1 MRLDD
6 LKQDFPQMPE
16 ELRTMVE
23 REVQKQIGV
32 GVTGKRKNHRLRK
45 TLIVAFAAAMLL
57 GTTVFAAIAYRMRNE
72 PVGTYAVKTKIEEDA
87 NNSFGNGQTHEIPN
101 APNVPDVTMEASYL
115 PDGMVET
122 EDGKYSFSNAM
133 YEGGVS
139 IVFYKMDT
147 GDAQFEMLT
156 KNVKETERID
166 VGGYEGVY
174 FALQSDEGEGISF
187 NQRIYV
193 AYTDVHYV
201 MEMYAAS
208 DVSKEEAL
216 KIAEGIRLHPV
227 SDNETAGIVKA
238 YQWSDY
244 LASSH
249 EEIVEDAAQSVP
261 QTAMKNTH
269 AVGDAFAANPQKE
282 DLEVLANVEI
292 KVTDVQICDNISPLD
307 LSAMDN
313 DSKEELQKETTP
325 SGELLPAKINYIKY
339 GDGINSV
346 DEVVESREVP
356 QKLVYVTV
364 EYTNTGT
371 EELKELLFFGSLM
384 KIVEENGAVRC
395 YDGKAPGQ
403 NAAWDDAVPA
413 GAARHVEMWYYD
425 VHGGERSNN
434 YISSLKAG
442 ETAAVHMAWLVPE
455 EELAYL
461 YLNLDTYGDSYDL
474 CEHSLEVGYVD
485 IRR

>member
-1 MRLDD
+1 MRLED
-6 LKQDFPQMPE
+6 LRQDFPQMPE

-23 REVQKQIGV
+23 REVQKQIRV
-32 GVTGKRKNHRLRK
+32 GMKGKRKNHRLRK

-72 PVGTYAVKTKIEEDA
+72 PVGTYAVKTKIEEDG
-87 NNSFGNGQTHEIPN
+87 NNSLDNGQTHEIPN
-101 APNVPDVTMEASYL
+101 VPDITMEASYL

-122 EDGKYSFSNAM
+122 EEGKYSFSNAM

-156 KNVKETERID
+156 KNVKETESID

-208 DVSKEEAL
+208 DVSKEDAF
-216 KIAEGIRLHPV
+216 KIAEGIHLHPV
-227 SDNETAGIVKA
+227 LDNETEGIVKA

-249 EEIVEDAAQSVP
+249 EEIVEDAAQLVP

-282 DLEVLANVEI
+282 DLEGLSNVEI
-292 KVTDVQICDNISPLD
+292 KVTDVQICDNISLLD

-313 DSKEELQKETTP
+313 DSKEELQKEITP
-325 SGELLPAKINYIKY
+325 SGELLPAKIKYIKY

-395 YDGKAPGQ
+395 YDGKVPGQ

-485 IRR
+485 IRQ

>member
-1 MRLDD
+1 M
-6 LKQDFPQMPE
+6 
-16 ELRTMVE
+16 
-23 REVQKQIGV
+23 
-32 GVTGKRKNHRLRK
+32 
-45 TLIVAFAAAMLL
+45 
-57 GTTVFAAIAYRMRNE
+57 
-72 PVGTYAVKTKIEEDA
+72 KTKIEGDE
-87 NNSFGNGQTHEIPN
+87 NNSLDSEQTHEIPN
-101 APNVPDVTMEASYL
+101 VPNVPNVTMEASYL
-115 PDGMVET
+115 PDGMVKT
-122 EDGKYSFSNAM
+122 EEGKYSFSNAM

-156 KNVKETERID
+156 KNVKETESIH

-174 FALQSDEGEGISF
+174 FALQSGDGEEISF

-208 DVSKEEAL
+208 DVSKEDAL

-227 SDNETAGIVKA
+227 SDNETEDIVKA

-249 EEIVEDAAQSVP
+249 EKIVEDAAQLVP

-282 DLEVLANVEI
+282 DLEGLSNVEI
-292 KVTDVQICDNISPLD
+292 KVTDVQICDNISLLD
-307 LSAMDN
+307 LYAMDN
-313 DSKEELQKETTP
+313 DSKEELQKEITP
-325 SGELLPAKINYIKY
+325 LGELLPAKINYIKY

-346 DEVVESREVP
+346 DEIVESREVP

-442 ETAAVHMAWLVPE
+442 ETATVHMAWLVPE

-485 IRR
+485 IRQ